1 MAGSYEALF
10 SKQLYKS
17 MGLKDKN
24 LDEADYK
31 KHLRTLY
38 FLSRPVFVIDNKIY
52 IGTHNKICCK

>member
-10 SKQLYKS
+10 SKKTTYKS

-31 KHLRTLY
+31 KQLEVIIL
-38 FLSRPVFVIDNKIY
+38 LSRPYLLLQNILGI
-52 IGTHNKICCK
+52 HSKICCK